1 MKHILFT
8 TALLMAASLTK
19 GLAQDMSY
27 KEPPKAIKE
36 IALAKMPPSVLVSG
50 DGKWLLELDDVPFLS
65 VEELAKPEY
74 KLGGTRVTDIFGPS
88 RREGYSAARLLDVA
102 TKQTYEIAGLPADV
116 NILEAEWAPGSSRI
130 ALMIREKDGLYLCM
144 VNVAEKQAKQISR
157 RKMNRTASQPG
168 PLRGASPAIRANW
181 VNDSVLIVPA
191 VPQGIGAMPLPPAA
205 PSGPVIQVSEGKAAA
220 ARTWRMG
227 TAFTSCP
234 SINTA
239 PSGTL

>member
-1 MKHILFT
+1 MKYVLFT

-88 RREGYSAARLLDVA
+88 RREGYSAARLLHIA
-102 TKQTYEIAGLPADV
+102 TKQTYEIEGLPANV
-116 NILEAEWAPGSSRI
+116 NILEA
-130 ALMIREKDGLYLCM
+130 K
-144 VNVAEKQAKQISR
+144 
-157 RKMNRTASQPG
+157 
-168 PLRGASPAIRANW
+168 
-181 VNDSVLIVPA
+181 
-191 VPQGIGAMPLPPAA
+191 
-205 PSGPVIQVSEGKAAA
+205 
-220 ARTWRMG
+220 
-227 TAFTSCP
+227 
-234 SINTA
+234 
-239 PSGTL
+239 